1 MGSGNNVNRIN
12 YEFLARCIVVN
23 LGLGRKPHLQ
33 HLSSLANSTPCEPQ
47 PALFVNVV
55 IEFEWTHILSVK
67 SSSSFLQEVLVL
79 TLKNHLFIENK
90 NCG

>member
-12 YEFLARCIVVN
+12 YEFLAQCMVVN

-33 HLSSLANSTPCEPQ
+33 HLSSLANFSPCEPR
-47 PALFVNVV
+47 PALFAKGVL
-55 IEFEWTHILSVK
+55 EFEWTHILLVK
-67 SSSSFLQEVLVL
+67 SSSFFLEEVFVL